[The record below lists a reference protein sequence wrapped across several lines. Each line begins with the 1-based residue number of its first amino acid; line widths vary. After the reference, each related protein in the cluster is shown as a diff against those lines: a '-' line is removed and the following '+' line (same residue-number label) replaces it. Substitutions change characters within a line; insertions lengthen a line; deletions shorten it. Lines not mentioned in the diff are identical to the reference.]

1 MMGNYV
7 EFMQNPDIL
16 GLGLVALTSGIIVVL
31 MALIIRQ
38 QSSLKQ
44 LSAISESLSRL
55 HESFIRTNLNLES
68 VASRLQTIEAQSTEF
83 LENYELSKAE
93 LSRIAEAMRD
103 ENQLTKA
110 IELARS
116 GSDAQEIMLTTGLS
130 EDEANA
136 LVKFHGTS
144 KR

>member
-1 MMGNYV
+1 MMNYV
-7 EFMQNPDIL
+7 EFMQNSTNV
-16 GLGLVALTSGIIVVL
+16 GLALVLLTSAIIIFL
-31 MALIIRQ
+31 LALIIRQ
-38 QSSLKQ
+38 QSSFKK

-55 HESFIRTNLNLES
+55 YESFIRTNLNLES
-68 VASRLQTIEAQSTEF
+68 VASRLQNIEAQSTEF
-83 LENYELSKAE
+83 LENYQLSKAE
-93 LSRIAEAMRD
+93 LSRMAESMRD
-103 ENQLTKA
+103 ESQLTKA

-116 GSDAQEIMLTTGLS
+116 GSVAQEITLTTGLS

>member
-1 MMGNYV
+1 MMNYV
-7 EFMQNPDIL
+7 EFMQNSTNV
-16 GLGLVALTSGIIVVL
+16 GLALVLLTSAIIIFL
-31 MALIIRQ
+31 LALIIRQ
-38 QSSLKQ
+38 QSSFKK

-68 VASRLQTIEAQSTEF
+68 VASRLQNIEAQSTEF
-83 LENYELSKAE
+83 LENYQLSKAE
-93 LSRIAEAMRD
+93 LSRMAESMRD
-103 ENQLTKA
+103 ESQLTKA

-116 GSDAQEIMLTTGLS
+116 GSVAQEITLTTGLS

>member
-31 MALIIRQ
+31 TALIIRQ
-38 QSSLKQ
+38 KSNLKQ

-116 GSDAQEIMLTTGLS
+116 GSDAQEITLTTGLS
-130 EDEANA
+130 EDEADA